1 MTEKVRVAVIGGG
14 IVGCAMLYY
23 LTRQGCTDA
32 LLIEKGELTSGSTW
46 HAAGQV
52 PFYSPD
58 PFFSRIHKLSF
69 DTFERVQEETGEPVG
84 LHKCGSVRLG
94 HTEEELLEYCRFAG
108 FAPHLGIECSIIGP
122 DEARALFPYLE
133 GPDFAG
139 ALHVPGDG
147 FTDPTQTTN
156 ALAKAA
162 RAAGAKILR
171 HTRVDA
177 IHRRPQG
184 GWRIETSGDKSE
196 MVEADIVV
204 NCAGAWSPRISAM
217 VGGHLPMTAIEHQY
231 FVTESVPGLAER
243 AEELPI
249 LRNMSVPYYIRQERD
264 GFLVAAYEEE
274 TLYWGDFAPPWDFD
288 QALLPP
294 DLDRAMP
301 FIEATM
307 AEIPVL
313 GTVGVKT
320 VVNGPTPRS
329 ADLTPL
335 AGPAHGYPDF
345 FVMTGVVGGFLQ
357 CGTAKYVAEWILD
370 GAPSIDMSPVD
381 IRRFG
386 DYATRAYT
394 EAKLDVSH
402 AYSGS
407 VYHPHSESSAGRGAR
422 TSAVHGRLAAKRAV
436 FGARNGWEV
445 PNWFAPDGMKAK
457 DAPSY
462 RRANWFPPVGEECRA
477 VRRGVGVIDMSSLAK
492 FALAGPEAEAVLA
505 GMSANRLPQRPG
517 GMTIAPMLNAR
528 GGVAAW
534 LAATH
539 LGKGGFLLTGS
550 AASEQRDFGLLRRA
564 TAGKDADAEDVT
576 EAWGH
581 AGDRGPQS
589 SRSAGRGR
597 GHRHGP
603 AGLPALYGAGGR
615 DRLFPCPGPALFGH
629 RGGRLRDLRPA
640 ERPAR
645 PLRPPARSGRGYG
658 AGRFRLS
665 GPGVPAPGGGSAA
678 PRHRDR
684 RRQRPRRCRVRA
696 LPEGTQGRRAAPPR
710 LAADGGRGRAR
721 NIRPLGRRRGAGR
734 RRDDRR
740 DQFRRLR
747 PYHRQAHRLGLATV
761 GACGAGHGPGDRTA
775 GRADRGH
782 GCRAAVSSGVGAQK
796 HQARQSRMAETL

>member
-1 MTEKVRVAVIGGG
+1 MTEKARVAVIGGG

-23 LTRQGCTDA
+23 LTRQGCADA

-94 HTEEELLEYCRFAG
+94 HTEEELLEYRRFAG
-108 FAPHLGIECSIIGP
+108 FARHLGIECSIIGP

-171 HTRVDA
+171 HTRVEA

-184 GWRIETSGDKSE
+184 GWWIETTGE
-196 MVEADIVV
+196 TVEADIVV

-217 VGGHLPMTAIEHQY
+217 VGGRLPMTAIEHQY
-231 FVTESVPGLAER
+231 FVTESVPGMAER

-307 AEIPVL
+307 AEVPVL

-335 AGPAHGYPDF
+335 AGLAHGYPDF

-357 CGTAKYVAEWILD
+357 CGTAKFVAEWILD
-370 GAPSIDMSPVD
+370 GAPSIDISPVD
-381 IRRFG
+381 VRRFG

-394 EAKLDVSH
+394 EAKLDISH

-407 VYHPHSESSAGRGAR
+407 VYHPHTESSAGRGAR
-422 TSAVHGRLAAKRAV
+422 TSAVHGRLAAKRAA

-445 PNWFAPDGMKAK
+445 PNWFAPEGPEGIAAK
-457 DAPSY
+457 DVPSY

-492 FALAGPEAEAVLA
+492 IALAGPEAEAVLA
-505 GMSANRLPQRPG
+505 GLSANRVPQRAG
-517 GMTIAPMLNAR
+517 GMAVAPVLNAK

-534 LAATH
+534 LAVTH
-539 LGKGGFLLTGS
+539 LGEGGFLLTGS
-550 AASEQRDFGLLRRA
+550 AASEQRDFDLLRWA
-564 TAGKDADAEDVT
+564 SAGKDVDTDDVT
-576 EAWGH
+576 EAWGVLAI
-581 AGDRGPQS
+581 AGPKAADLLAVVSGIDTGLAAFPRFTAREAEIGY
-589 SRSAGRGR
+589 SRVLAQRCSATGEDGFEIFAR
-597 GHRHGP
+597 P
-603 AGLPALYGAGGR
+603 SALPALY
-615 DRLFPCPGPALFGH
+615 DRLHAAGAAMGLVDFG
-629 RGGRLRDLRPA
+629 
-640 ERPAR
+640 
-645 PLRPPARSGRGYG
+645 
-658 AGRFRLS
+658 FR
-665 GPGVPAPGGGSAA
+665 
-678 PRHRDR
+678 
-684 RRQRPRRCRVRA
+684 
-696 LPEGTQGRRAAPPR
+696 
-710 LAADGGRGRAR
+710 
-721 NIRPLGRRRGAGR
+721 
-734 RRDDRR
+734 
-740 DQFRRLR
+740 
-747 PYHRQAHRLGLATV
+747 
-761 GACGAGHGPGDRTA
+761 
-775 GRADRGH
+775 
-782 GCRAAVSSGVGAQK
+782 
-796 HQARQSRMAETL
+796 